1 MTEPIGGE
9 GYFATLK
16 RLMVTLLTVGRTRF
30 ALLAVE
36 LEEEKARFVRGL
48 LLAASALVFL
58 ILAIVAVM
66 ALVASL
72 FWEQRVLVFT
82 GFSLLLCLGGFVAL
96 KMALGLLTRPTGLFK
111 SSLAELDADIEA
123 LRERSHESPP

>member
-1 MTEPIGGE
+1 MSEQVGGA
-9 GYFATLK
+9 GFFATLK

-30 ALLAVE
+30 ELLAVE
-36 LEEEKARFVRGL
+36 LEEEKARLVRGL
-48 LLAASALVFL
+48 LLAVVALIFL
-58 ILAIVAVM
+58 ILAVVAIM
-66 ALVASL
+66 GLAASL

-82 GFSLLLCLGGFVAL
+82 AFSVLLSLGGFVAL

-123 LRERSHESPP
+123 LRERSHESQS

>member
-1 MTEPIGGE
+1 MSEQVGGA
-9 GYFATLK
+9 GFFATLK

-30 ALLAVE
+30 ELLAVE
-36 LEEEKARFVRGL
+36 LEEEKARLVRGL
-48 LLAASALVFL
+48 LLAVVALIFL
-58 ILAIVAVM
+58 ILAVVAIM
-66 ALVASL
+66 GLAASL

-82 GFSLLLCLGGFVAL
+82 AFSVLLSLGGFVAL

-123 LRERSHESPP
+123 LREQSHESQP